1 MKVSAFNTLF
11 ILLTLV
17 SCAVSIQVSI
27 VSRYLESCASTDRG
41 ALRTEDGWKRETT
54 QRLQTSWRGPMA
66 EPRADF
72 MVSHCGV
79 PQADANG
86 FYATLSR
93 SGQALLITVLGLCS
107 SSLDAQRQ
115 NERVKARVNE
125 IVRHI

>member
-1 MKVSAFNTLF
+1 
-11 ILLTLV
+11 
-17 SCAVSIQVSI
+17 
-27 VSRYLESCASTDRG
+27 
-41 ALRTEDGWKRETT
+41 
-54 QRLQTSWRGPMA
+54 MA

-72 MVSHCGV
+72 MVAHCGV
-79 PQADANG
+79 HQADANG